1 MANNATGLKYNNT
14 GFLYSFR
21 PEKIVRSIVF
31 PVVLMEWGLNVDDST
46 QRTRISENTKPVFEG
61 WKPSKNE
68 SPKKTLFRLSIWQ
81 VF

>member
-21 PEKIVRSIVF
+21 PEKIVQSIVF

-46 QRTRISENTKPVFEG
+46 QRNRISENWHIEDKTSLWRMKTIKKRKP
-61 WKPSKNE
+61 
-68 SPKKTLFRLSIWQ
+68 
-81 VF
+81 